1 MKNLF
6 LKLALI
12 LCGFLVGVIFM
23 VYRCGY
29 ILEGQKGRERKFH
42 SFFNLLDRWLEC
54 KENGNQFSEYFHENN
69 IKSVAIYRM
78 GKLGSHLKYEL
89 NKGGISISYVIDEM
103 EDFIYDQEI
112 HYNIQEKLPL
122 VDAVIVTSVDEFEEV
137 KNKILKNNK
146 FLRVIS
152 MEDITDYFKPA

>member
-1 MKNLF
+1 M
-6 LKLALI
+6 
-12 LCGFLVGVIFM
+12 
-23 VYRCGY
+23 
-29 ILEGQKGRERKFH
+29 
-42 SFFNLLDRWLEC
+42 
-54 KENGNQFSEYFHENN
+54 
-69 IKSVAIYRM
+69 
-78 GKLGSHLKYEL
+78 
-89 NKGGISISYVIDEM
+89 IDEM

>member
-1 MKNLF
+1 
-6 LKLALI
+6 
-12 LCGFLVGVIFM
+12 
-23 VYRCGY
+23 
-29 ILEGQKGRERKFH
+29 
-42 SFFNLLDRWLEC
+42 
-54 KENGNQFSEYFHENN
+54 
-69 IKSVAIYRM
+69 
-78 GKLGSHLKYEL
+78 
-89 NKGGISISYVIDEM
+89 M

>member
-29 ILEGQKGRERKFH
+29 ILEGQKGREKKFH

-69 IKSVAIYRM
+69 IKSVAI
-78 GKLGSHLKYEL
+78 
-89 NKGGISISYVIDEM
+89 
-103 EDFIYDQEI
+103 
-112 HYNIQEKLPL
+112 
-122 VDAVIVTSVDEFEEV
+122 
-137 KNKILKNNK
+137 
-146 FLRVIS
+146 
-152 MEDITDYFKPA
+152 

>member
-1 MKNLF
+1 
-6 LKLALI
+6 
-12 LCGFLVGVIFM
+12 
-23 VYRCGY
+23 
-29 ILEGQKGRERKFH
+29 
-42 SFFNLLDRWLEC
+42 
-54 KENGNQFSEYFHENN
+54 
-69 IKSVAIYRM
+69 M